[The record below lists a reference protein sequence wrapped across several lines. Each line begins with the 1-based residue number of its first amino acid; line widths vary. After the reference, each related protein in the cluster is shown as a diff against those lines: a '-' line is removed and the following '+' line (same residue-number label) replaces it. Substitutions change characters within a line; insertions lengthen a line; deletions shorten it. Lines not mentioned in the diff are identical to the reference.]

1 MVSFLL
7 FCVLFLQLF
16 FGLFSFFVAAAASFG
31 SGFLAEITREPRE
44 RELQTQ
50 TDNSSSSEMSGQY
63 LRQGREQSICNI
75 SSQSWYMQEIV

>member
-50 TDNSSSSEMSGQY
+50 TDNSYASEMSGQY

-75 SSQSWYMQEIV
+75 SSLSRYMQEIV

>member
-7 FCVLFLQLF
+7 FWFYFFNFSLGYFLFLL
-16 FGLFSFFVAAAASFG
+16 LLLLPLALVFSRK
-31 SGFLAEITREPRE
+31 LQENPE

-50 TDNSSSSEMSGQY
+50 TANSYASEMSGQY

-75 SSQSWYMQEIV
+75 SSLSWYMQEIV